1 MRITDNILATQIQGS
16 ITESYTRLAK
26 VQEQLSTMK
35 RINRPSDDPLG
46 SSLVLRFQAAK
57 ASLDEFQRATDAG
70 QEFLESTGT
79 ALTQVTDVLQQAKE
93 IAIQGSSDTVSGTR
107 GPLAEQVNQL
117 LEDLVSVA
125 NTRFS
130 DRYIFGGT
138 QSTTP
143 PFSVTRDAS
152 GRISA
157 VTANPQG
164 ITGTVKAE
172 VADGVRVQ
180 TNLAGDQ
187 AFTQGQNL
195 FTALIGLRDA
205 LSADNTP
212 GVAASIDALTRGTT
226 QVTNVSGVVGV
237 GIQRLT
243 AVRTRNQADLNRIEK
258 LRSGV
263 QDADIAE
270 LYMEL
275 QKQQNAFQ
283 ASLAAGAQTL
293 QTSLLDFL
301 K

>member
-57 ASLDEFQRATDAG
+57 ASLDEFQRSTDAG

>member
-1 MRITDNILATQIQGS
+1 MRITENILSAQILGS

-26 VQEQLSTMK
+26 VQEQLSTTK

-70 QEFLESTGT
+70 QEFLETTGT
-79 ALTQVTDVLQQAKE
+79 ALKQVTDVLQQAKE

-157 VTANPQG
+157 VTANPPG
-164 ITGTVKAE
+164 ITGTVNAE

-195 FTALIGLRDA
+195 FTALIGLRDM
-205 LSADNTP
+205 LTADSTP
-212 GVAASIDALTRGTT
+212 GVAASIDVLTSGTT
-226 QVTNVSGVVGV
+226 QVTNVSGIVGV
-237 GIQRLT
+237 GIQRLG
-243 AVRTRNQADLNRIEK
+243 AVRTRNQEDLNRIEK

>member
-1 MRITDNILATQIQGS
+1 MRITDNILSAQILGS
-16 ITESYTRLAK
+16 ITGSYTRLAK

-57 ASLDEFQRATDAG
+57 ASLDEFQRSTDAG

-93 IAIQGSSDTVSGTR
+93 IAVQGSSDVISGTR

-138 QSTTP
+138 QTATP
-143 PFSVTRDAS
+143 PFSVTRDPG
-152 GRISA
+152 GRITA
-157 VTANPQG
+157 VTANAQG
-164 ITGTVKAE
+164 ITGTVNAE

-195 FTALIGLRDA
+195 FAALIGLRDA
-205 LSADNTP
+205 LSADSTS
-212 GVAASIDALTRGTT
+212 GVAASIDALTSGTT

-237 GIQRLT
+237 GIQRLE
-243 AVRTRNQADLNRIEK
+243 AVRTRNQEDLNRIEK

-293 QTSLLDFL
+293 QMSLLDFL